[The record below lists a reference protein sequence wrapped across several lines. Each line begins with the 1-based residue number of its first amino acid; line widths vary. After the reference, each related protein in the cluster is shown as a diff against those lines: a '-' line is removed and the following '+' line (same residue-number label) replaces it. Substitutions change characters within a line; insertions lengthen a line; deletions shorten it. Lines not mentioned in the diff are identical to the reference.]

1 LLGLPTLSNS
11 DENERDN
18 AIVDKI
24 VNKQGI
30 TMENTKQRLLE
41 RIKKDINDRKVNEL
55 TENLKEKSYDNK
67 DLQHLL
73 VRN

>member
-1 LLGLPTLSNS
+1 
-11 DENERDN
+11 
-18 AIVDKI
+18 
-24 VNKQGI
+24 
-30 TMENTKQRLLE
+30 MENTKQRLLE